1 MITPIRKRLF
11 DLVIAMTTLV
21 FVSTPVLAKNKEIR
35 STLDDQYSV
44 AVTIYNE
51 NLALVKDQRKISL
64 EQGLNYLAF
73 RDVSGRIRPETALL
87 RSLNNAGSLSLIE
100 QNFDYD
106 LLTPTKLLEK
116 YVGRQVGIIK
126 THPRTGKET
135 RIEATVLS
143 VNNGVVLKIGD
154 RIETGVP
161 GRIVFDKVPEN
172 LRDRPTLVMKLNN
185 EAKEKQDV
193 ELSYLTGGL
202 SWKADYVAELSA
214 DDSQINLTGWVTLNN
229 TSGTTYKNAKLQLVA
244 GDVNQAPVVRDMPMA
259 LESRAPVKYARA
271 AKMKQQAL
279 FEYHMYSL
287 DKPTTIANNQTKQV
301 SMLSVSSVPVKKEFL
316 LKGKDYYYR
325 SSYGDLGQ
333 KLKVGVFMKLQ
344 NRESHGLGMP
354 LPKGVVRVYKKDQS
368 GNAQFIG
375 EDRIDHTPKN
385 ETAKLKLGNAFDITA
400 HKKQTKFRK
409 HKAEGKYHYAFE
421 SSFELVLKNAKSEA
435 VTVRVLEPVPG
446 DWKMLAS
453 SHKYKRA
460 AAGTAEWFIK
470 VPAEGETVLKYRVLV
485 RY

>member
-1 MITPIRKRLF
+1 MITLIRKRLL
-11 DLVIAMTTLV
+11 DLFITLATLV
-21 FVSTPVLAKNKEIR
+21 FVATPVLAKNKEIR

-64 EQGLNYLAF
+64 DQGLNYLAF

-116 YVGRQVGIIK
+116 YVNRQVGIIK

-161 GRIVFDKVPEN
+161 GRIVFDKVPAN

-185 EAKEKQDV
+185 EASQTQDV

-214 DDSQINLTGWVTLNN
+214 DDSQINLTGWVTLKN

-244 GDVNQAPVVRDMPMA
+244 GDVNQAAEEEYPRALASRMA
-259 LESRAPVKYARA
+259 LRKNAGA
-271 AKMKQQAL
+271 AKMKQQSL
-279 FEYHMYSL
+279 FEYHLYSL
-287 DKPTTIANNQTKQV
+287 ENPTTIANNQTKQV
-301 SMLSVSSVPVKKEFL
+301 SMLSVSSVPVEKEFL
-316 LKGKDYYYR
+316 LKGRDYYYR

-344 NRESHGLGMP
+344 NKESNGLGMP

-400 HKKQTKFRK
+400 RKKQTKFRK
-409 HKAEGKYHYAFE
+409 HKADGKYHYAYE

-435 VTVRVLEPVPG
+435 VTVRVQEPVPG

-470 VPAEGETVLKYRVLV
+470 VPAEGETRLKYRVLV